1 MNKGIFLEN
10 KLNNGRNSSLSVIT
24 SNGLNSPIKRQ
35 TGRIDLKIYNL
46 TIYYLQESILDQKIQ
61 IG

>member
-46 TIYYLQESILDQKIQ
+46 YIIYKRAF
-61 IG
+61 